1 MEDFDIWDVIVIGG
15 GPAGLTA
22 GMYTSRARLKTKILT
37 GPTLGGQIA
46 LTYRVENYPG
56 FYEPTTG
63 PELTEALMTHA
74 EFFGAEIDRSEASS
88 VEFSKSPYTIHTKNK
103 KLKASTVI
111 IATGSKNKKLGVP
124 GEEKFMGKGVFV
136 CATCDAALYEGLIV
150 VVVGG
155 GDSALQESL
164 DLTRFASEVFIV
176 YRGNDLSG
184 CLCLQERVKE
194 NPKIKL
200 ISNSIVEEIVG
211 TNYVEYVRIK
221 NQNNGKVDSLETDGV
236 LIAIGW
242 EPNTEIFKGKLK
254 MDANGYIESDEV
266 KTNIPG
272 IFVAGDLIDKEYR
285 QVVTAC
291 STGCKAALEVERY
304 IMKQKQ

>member
-1 MEDFDIWDVIVIGG
+1 MEEFELWDVIVIGG

-37 GPTLGGQIA
+37 GPTPGGQIA

-56 FYEPTTG
+56 FYKPTTG
-63 PELTEALMTHA
+63 PELTEALMNHA
-74 EFFGAEIDRSEASS
+74 EFFGADIDRREASS
-88 VEFSKSPYTIHTKNK
+88 VDFSKSPYTIYTKDA
-103 KLKASTVI
+103 KLKTRTVI
-111 IATGSKNKKLGVP
+111 IATGSKMKKLGVS

-136 CATCDAALYEGLIV
+136 CATCDAALYEDLRV

-164 DLTRFASEVFIV
+164 DLTRFASEIFVV
-176 YRGNDLSG
+176 YRGDDLSG

-200 ISNSIVEEIVG
+200 ISNSIVEEIIG
-211 TNYVEYVRIK
+211 TNYVKSVRIR
-221 NQNNGKVDSLETDGV
+221 NQNSGEVDSLKTDGV

-242 EPNTEIFKGKLK
+242 VPNTEIFKSEIK
-254 MDANGYIESDEV
+254 MDTDGYIESDEV
-266 KTNIPG
+266 KTDISG
-272 IFVAGDLIDKEYR
+272 IFVAGDLIDTEYR

-291 STGCKAALEVERY
+291 STGCKAALEVERFT
-304 IMKQKQ
+304 MEKRQ

>member
-15 GPAGLTA
+15 SPAGLTA

-37 GPTLGGQIA
+37 GPTPGGQIA

-88 VEFSKSPYTIHTKNK
+88 VEFSKSPYTIHTKDK
-103 KLKASTVI
+103 KLKARTVI
-111 IATGSKNKKLGVP
+111 IATGSKNKKLGVL

-136 CATCDAALYEGLIV
+136 CATCDAALYEGLRV

-221 NQNNGKVDSLETDGV
+221 NQNNGEVDSLETDGV

-266 KTNIPG
+266 KTSIPG

>member
-1 MEDFDIWDVIVIGG
+1 MEDLDLWDVIVIGG

-22 GMYTSRARLKTKILT
+22 GMYTSRARLKTKVLT
-37 GPTLGGQIA
+37 GPTPGGQIA
-46 LTYRVENYPG
+46 LTYRVDNYPG

-74 EFFGAEIDRSEASS
+74 EFFGADIDRREAFSVNFSE
-88 VEFSKSPYTIHTKNK
+88 SPYKIDTKDK
-103 KLKASTVI
+103 KFKTRTVI
-111 IATGSKNKKLGVP
+111 VATGSKNKKLGVP

-136 CATCDAALYEGLIV
+136 CATCDAALYEDLRV

-176 YRGNDLSG
+176 YRRNELSG

-200 ISNSIVEEIVG
+200 IPNSIVEEIVG
-211 TNYVEYVRIK
+211 ANYVESVRIK
-221 NQNNGKVDSLETDGV
+221 NKINGEIDILETDGV

-242 EPNTEIFKGKLK
+242 IPNTEIFKEELK
-254 MDANGYIESDEV
+254 MDANGYIVSDEV

-272 IFVAGDLIDKEYR
+272 IFVSGDLIDKEYR

-291 STGCKAALEVERY
+291 STGCKAALEAERY
-304 IMKQKQ
+304 IIEQKQ

>member
-1 MEDFDIWDVIVIGG
+1 
-15 GPAGLTA
+15 
-22 GMYTSRARLKTKILT
+22 
-37 GPTLGGQIA
+37 
-46 LTYRVENYPG
+46 
-56 FYEPTTG
+56 
-63 PELTEALMTHA
+63 
-74 EFFGAEIDRSEASS
+74 
-88 VEFSKSPYTIHTKNK
+88 
-103 KLKASTVI
+103 
-111 IATGSKNKKLGVP
+111 
-124 GEEKFMGKGVFV
+124 MGKGVFV
-136 CATCDAALYEGLIV
+136 CATCDAALYEDLRV

-221 NQNNGKVDSLETDGV
+221 NQNNGEVDSLETDGV
-236 LIAIGW
+236 LTAIGW